1 MITPNSL
8 HLNLKISAM
17 LGTVIFTI
25 IFIYLII
32 YTRRYQTY
40 EETIIGQENLNTLH
54 SIDSSLST
62 MIASADDY
70 SKMILADSVVQQQMQ
85 TGDILADFD
94 RQQTLM
100 KRIYSVMQFSEF
112 IDMIWLT
119 DQQGQKL
126 IIGNSASIFTEQGQM
141 ADSYERLK
149 KPYGTP
155 ELIVEEGETRNSLML
170 IRSFNSL
177 EQFSSLGLIGVQLN
191 HEKLDELIS
200 KSADFSSEQIAIIN
214 VKNEIIYQGGRQ
226 DLPKDILTA
235 AHEINASETKIIR
248 KERLNG
254 NEYFLLGIVNRE
266 SGWKIIRY
274 TPIAGSADASILVK
288 FNIFLITVIGLLIF
302 GGAAA
307 ISNMLTSPI
316 QQLLRHMKKV
326 ENGQL
331 EKIAEQTLLSE
342 FKALFHGYN
351 GLVDEIHR
359 LIQETIER
367 QKRIRIVEMNEI
379 QEQMKPH
386 FLYNALDCV
395 EALAMLGDTDRVCKL
410 IESLGGFYKKCVSGG
425 REYLSIHDEIHMVSD
440 YMEILKIRFEERFRY
455 DIELDPSCKDYKIP
469 KLTIQPLVENS
480 FQHGIRPKRGPG
492 YILVR
497 VQKEQEY
504 VHIMVADN
512 GKGISDETIC
522 ELINPHSNT
531 QTKSLGLRGTIQRL
545 KLIYETAFC
554 YEIKNRKLAEVHF
567 YIDSKVLGETLWR
580 N

>member
-1 MITPNSL
+1 MTAPDNL
-8 HLNLKISAM
+8 RLNLKISAM
-17 LGTVIFTI
+17 LGIVIFTI

-32 YTRRYQTY
+32 YTRRYQIY
-40 EETIIGQENLNTLH
+40 EDTIIGQENLNTLY

-62 MIASADDY
+62 MIAGADDY

-94 RQQTLM
+94 KQQTLM

-119 DQQGQKL
+119 DQQGQRL
-126 IIGNSASIFTEQGQM
+126 IIGASASIFTEQGLTT
-141 ADSYERLK
+141 DSYERLK

-155 ELIVEEGETRNSLML
+155 ELIVEEGETQNSFML

-191 HEKLDELIS
+191 HNKLDELIS
-200 KSADFSSEQIAIIN
+200 KSADLASEQIAILN
-214 VKNEIIYQGGRQ
+214 LENEIIYQGGRKE
-226 DLPKDILTA
+226 LSKDILSA
-235 AHEINASETKIIR
+235 AHTIDASHTEIIR
-248 KERLNG
+248 KERRSG
-254 NEYFLLGIVNRE
+254 KDYFLLGIVNPAN
-266 SGWKIIRY
+266 GWKIMRY
-274 TPIAGSADASILVK
+274 TPIAANSDASVLVR
-288 FNIFLITVIGLLIF
+288 FNILLVIVIGLLIF
-302 GGAAA
+302 FGAAA
-307 ISNMLTSPI
+307 ISNMLTLPI
-316 QQLLRHMKKV
+316 QQLLNHMKNI

-331 EKIAEQTLLSE
+331 EKIREQTFLSE
-342 FKALFHGYN
+342 FKALFRGYN
-351 GLVDEIHR
+351 ELVDEIRH

-386 FLYNALDCV
+386 FLYNALDSV

-410 IESLGGFYKKCVSGG
+410 IEALGGFYKKCVSGG
-425 REYLSIHDEIHMVSD
+425 REYLSIDDEVRMVSD
-440 YMEILKIRFEERFRY
+440 YMEILKIRFEDRFRY
-455 DIELDPSCKDYKIP
+455 EIELDPSCKNYNIP

-497 VQKEQEY
+497 IRKDQER
-504 VHIMVADN
+504 VHITVADN
-512 GKGISDETIC
+512 GNGISNEMIC
-522 ELINPHSNT
+522 ELLHPDSHT
-531 QTKSLGLRGTIQRL
+531 QGKSLGLRGTIQRL
-545 KLIYETAFC
+545 KLIYETSFS
-554 YEIKNRKLAEVHF
+554 YEIKNQELCEIHF
-567 YIDSKVLGETLWR
+567 YLDSNALGEPLWK

>member
-1 MITPNSL
+1 MTAPDNL
-8 HLNLKISAM
+8 RLNLKISAM
-17 LGTVIFTI
+17 LGIVIITI

-32 YTRRYQTY
+32 YTRRYQIY
-40 EETIIGQENLNTLH
+40 EDTIIGQENLTTLH
-54 SIDSSLST
+54 AIDSSLST

-94 RQQTLM
+94 IQQTLM

-119 DQQGQKL
+119 DQQGQRL
-126 IIGNSASIFTEQGQM
+126 IIGSGASIFTEQGR
-141 ADSYERLK
+141 ATDSYERLK

-155 ELIVEEGETRNSLML
+155 ELIVEEGDTQNSFML

-191 HEKLDELIS
+191 HKKLDELIA
-200 KSADFSSEQIAIIN
+200 KSADFSSEQIAILN
-214 VKNEIIYQGGRQ
+214 LENEIIYQGGTKK
-226 DLPKDILTA
+226 LAKNILSA
-235 AHEINASETKIIR
+235 AAAIRASDAEIIR
-248 KERLNG
+248 KEHRNG
-254 NEYFLLGIVNRE
+254 KDYFLLGIVNPKN
-266 SGWKIIRY
+266 GWKIIRY
-274 TPIAGSADASILVK
+274 TPIARNTDTNVLVK
-288 FNIFLITVIGLLIF
+288 FNILLIIVIGFLIF
-302 GGAAA
+302 FGAAA
-307 ISNMLTSPI
+307 ISNMLTLPI
-316 QQLLRHMKKV
+316 QQLLKHMKNI

-331 EKIAEQTLLSE
+331 EKIREQTFFSE

-351 GLVDEIHR
+351 ELVDEIRH

-386 FLYNALDCV
+386 FLYNALDSV

-425 REYLSIHDEIHMVSD
+425 REYLSIEDEVRMVSD
-440 YMEILKIRFEERFRY
+440 YMEILKIRFEDRFRY
-455 DIELDPSCKDYKIP
+455 EIALDPSCKNYKIP

-497 VQKEQEY
+497 ILKEQER
-504 VHIMVADN
+504 VHITVADN
-512 GKGISDETIC
+512 GNGIGNEMIC
-522 ELINPHSNT
+522 ELLHPDSHP
-531 QTKSLGLRGTIQRL
+531 QGKSLGLRGTIQRL
-545 KLIYETAFC
+545 NLIYEASFS
-554 YEIKNRKLAEVHF
+554 YEIKNQELFEIHF
-567 YIDSKVLGETLWR
+567 YLDSNALGEPLWK